1 MNNSHYLF
9 EIKKSLEA
17 NGWEYD
23 SSVDDSV
30 RARANGAT
38 FSMSDHIRAMV
49 FALLSNR
56 TPWKRIKRKEA
67 EIDQLF
73 DGYDAETI
81 KNTDPEVYIKGI
93 RKLKC
98 GNQNIKKQMTD
109 LAYNIRI
116 LEALA
121 GEYDSVDSFLVS
133 DAPTVIVKKL
143 SSDKYPN
150 TKLKQMGPALV
161 WEYIRNV
168 GIDGAKPDVHLCRFL
183 GRTRMGVSKK
193 DEASIEEVFSQ
204 VEQLSKATGLTRAGV
219 DTIIWTF
226 CSQSDEK
233 YGEVCTAKPHCDQ
246 CPIREQCN
254 YSGERGLDYPE
265 AILRCIKN
273 TAVALGRVI
282 DNGKIKVLDRGQPH
296 KAPKLP
302 DGKMAVYTFIY
313 NGEFLKIGKAG
324 QNSGPRYT
332 SQHYNPGSAQSNL
345 AKSILEDVAMQG
357 MGITEENVGEW
368 IKSNCRRI
376 DIELDADLGIFTL
389 ELVEAILHYKYA
401 PRYEG
406 FSSQR

>member
-1 MNNSHYLF
+1 MNKSHYLF
-9 EIKKSLEA
+9 EIKRSLEA

-67 EIDQLF
+67 QIDQLF

-81 KNTDPEVYIKGI
+81 KTTAPEVYIKGI
-93 RKLKC
+93 RKEKC

-109 LAYNIRI
+109 LAYNIGV
-116 LEALA
+116 LEYLEEQY
-121 GEYDSVDSFLVS
+121 GSVDAFLTS
-133 DAPTVIVKKL
+133 KEPNEIVTLL
-143 SSDKYPN
+143 SSSKHSK

-183 GRTRMGVSKK
+183 GNARMGTSKK
-193 DEASIEEVFSQ
+193 AEASIAEVFEQ
-204 VEQLSKATGLTRAGV
+204 VEKLSEETGLTKAGV

-226 CSQSDEK
+226 CAQSDEK

-265 AILRCIKN
+265 AIFRCIKN
-273 TAVALGRVI
+273 TVLALGRVI
-282 DNGKIKVLDRGQPH
+282 DNDKIKVIDRGQPH

-345 AKSILEDVAMQG
+345 ARSILGDEAMRG

-376 DIELDADLGIFTL
+376 DIEIDADLGAFTL
-389 ELVEAILHYKYA
+389 ELVEAILHYKYT
-401 PRYEG
+401 PKYEG
-406 FSSQR
+406 FDSQR